1 MTKNKIL
8 SIVEIVLAAITFP
21 LWFIKMFA
29 GVGHLPNKETGE
41 IVEVV
46 FRHSMYEN
54 ICDGAHPFL
63 AYMAMATI
71 LFAIILNVANLKLN
85 NKKLLIINN
94 IAFGVAIG
102 LFAILLLYASTVTR
116 GY

>member
-1 MTKNKIL
+1 MKSKIL
-8 SIVEIVLAAITFP
+8 NIVEIVLSVVTFP
-21 LWFIKMFA
+21 LWFIKMFV
-29 GVGHLPNKETGE
+29 GIGHLPNQETGE

-63 AYMAMATI
+63 AYIAMAIIT
-71 LFAIILNVANLKLN
+71 ASIILNVINLKLS
-85 NKKLLIINN
+85 NKKLQTISN
-94 IAFGVAIG
+94 IVFGVAIG
-102 LFAILLLYASTVTR
+102 LFIILLLYASTVAR

>member
-1 MTKNKIL
+1 MMKNKIL
-8 SIVEIVLAAITFP
+8 NNIKIILLALTFP
-21 LWFIKMFA
+21 LWFIKMFV
-29 GVGHLPNKETGE
+29 GIGHLPNQAGE

-63 AYMAMATI
+63 AYMSMAITI
-71 LFAIILNVANLKLN
+71 SAISMNVVNLKLN
-85 NKKLLIINN
+85 NKKLRTISNII
-94 IAFGVAIG
+94 FWVAIG
-102 LFAILLLYASTVTR
+102 LFVVLLLYASSLGR

>member
-1 MTKNKIL
+1 MKNKIL
-8 SIVEIVLAAITFP
+8 NIVEIILSVITFP
-21 LWFIKMFA
+21 LWFIKMFV
-29 GVGHLPNKETGE
+29 GIGHLPNQAGE

-63 AYMAMATI
+63 AYIAMAVI
-71 LFAIILNVANLKLN
+71 VSAIALNIVNLKLS
-85 NKKLLIINN
+85 NKKLQTISN
-94 IAFGVAIG
+94 IVFGVAIG
-102 LFAILLLYASTVTR
+102 LFIILLLYASTVSR

>member
-1 MTKNKIL
+1 MKNKIL
-8 SIVEIVLAAITFP
+8 NIVEIVLSVITFP
-21 LWFIKMFA
+21 LWFIKMFV
-29 GVGHLPNKETGE
+29 GIGHLPNQAGE

-63 AYMAMATI
+63 AYIAMAVI
-71 LFAIILNVANLKLN
+71 VSAIALNIVNLKLS
-85 NKKLLIINN
+85 NKKLQTISN
-94 IAFGVAIG
+94 IVFGMAIG
-102 LFAILLLYASTVTR
+102 LFIILLLYASTVAR